1 MGLQPEVSLRG
12 KLRWPSHRGG
22 GREGFHLSSA
32 ADPSPSCL
40 NFLSGTEFP
49 IPNSSLQFFPEAHF
63 YSVLHL
69 SLSSPPPRLIHPGPV
84 SPASLLPH
92 LLCLKASRDTPTL
105 GGLRRG
111 EHPWGPEEV
120 ALGEQGSGRGEGQ
133 GTEQKMVTLPQGG
146 VAAAINK
153 GFSVQAW

>member
-22 GREGFHLSSA
+22 GREGLHLSSA

-49 IPNSSLQFFPEAHF
+49 IPNSSLQFFTEAHF

-69 SLSSPPPRLIHPGPV
+69 SLSSPPIPSHPP
-84 SPASLLPH
+84 
-92 LLCLKASRDTPTL
+92 
-105 GGLRRG
+105 
-111 EHPWGPEEV
+111 
-120 ALGEQGSGRGEGQ
+120 
-133 GTEQKMVTLPQGG
+133 
-146 VAAAINK
+146 
-153 GFSVQAW
+153 